1 MIAIMEING
10 KRIQVD
16 DASLEEINRALSKI
30 PMMAESW
37 QGDERTYKEIPG
49 KCLRIVPEFSL
60 KSCQAELVK

>member
-1 MIAIMEING
+1 MIAIMEVNG

-30 PMMAESW
+30 QMMTESW
-37 QGDERTYKEIPG
+37 QGDERTYKAVPG

-60 KSCQAELVK
+60 KSCQADLVK